1 MIISDRHRY
10 LFVELPR
17 TGSTA
22 VHRELCALYEGE
34 PILAKHATYGDF
46 LKIATD
52 DQKRYFVFSSV
63 RDPLDDAVSKYFK
76 VRGGRA
82 AGARPRGSRQRP
94 QGTHRRKDRLI
105 NRLVDTHMTRFVRRT
120 DADFATFFLRYYV
133 LPYDTWAS
141 LAHRRFEF
149 VVRFETLAEDFE
161 KVLRLLGVEPRRPL
175 PTRISHLRVRL
186 SLLPLCSEDSRPSAP
201 RTWPVHGELSLSLPG
216 GVGHIRTDHS
226 GPARV
231 SALQLR
237 RLSLLALPA
246 VGTVRRKPRATY
258 IADVRDEAETLSTG
272 RLSGEQPCER

>member
-94 QGTHRRKDRLI
+94 QATHRRKDRLI

-149 VVRFETLAEDFE
+149 IMRFETLAEDFE
-161 KVLRLLGVEPRRPL
+161 KVLRLLELEPRRPL
-175 PTRISHLRVRL
+175 PLANQTSSRRADFASYYIPKIRGRARRVLGPYMENWGYRFPAAWGL
-186 SLLPLCSEDSRPSAP
+186 
-201 RTWPVHGELSLSLPG
+201 
-216 GVGHIRTDHS
+216 S
-226 GPARV
+226 GPTTADRLAYRLYSSFAR
-231 SALQLR
+231 LYWRYLR
-237 RLSLLALPA
+237 S
-246 VGTVRRKPRATY
+246 
-258 IADVRDEAETLSTG
+258 
-272 RLSGEQPCER
+272 ER